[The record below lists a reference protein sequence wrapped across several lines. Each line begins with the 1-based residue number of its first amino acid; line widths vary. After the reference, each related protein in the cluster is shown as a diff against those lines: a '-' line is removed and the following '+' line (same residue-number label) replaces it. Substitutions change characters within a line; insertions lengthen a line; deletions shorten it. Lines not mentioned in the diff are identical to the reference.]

1 MGDPD
6 KVLLPTSYFPPIS
19 YLATVTKY
27 REIFIEQMETYPK
40 QTYRNRCEIMTSS
53 GKLNLIVPVT
63 KPFGNHT
70 LTKDITICYR
80 EPWQEH
86 HRKSIQTAYRS
97 TPYFTYYSDLIMPL
111 FLLREESLVV
121 LNEKILEVLLKI
133 IGLNSLMQ
141 FTQDFIKKP
150 ENLPDL
156 RQEFKPGKKSS
167 GQKLQE
173 YPQVFSHKH
182 GFTSDLSILDLIFNL
197 GPDSRGYLA
206 ASHKLQAASHK
217 PIANS

>member
-1 MGDPD
+1 
-6 KVLLPTSYFPPIS
+6 
-19 YLATVTKY
+19 
-27 REIFIEQMETYPK
+27 METYPK
-40 QTYRNRCEIMTSS
+40 QTYRNRCEIMTSN
-53 GKLNLIVPVT
+53 GRLNLIVPVT

-97 TPYFTYYSDLIMPL
+97 APYFTYYSDIILPL

-121 LNEKILEVLLKI
+121 LNEKILQVLLKI
-133 IGLNSLMQ
+133 TGLNPSRQ
-141 FTQDFIKKP
+141 FTRDFIKNP
-150 ENLPDL
+150 DDLPDY
-156 RQEFKPGKKSS
+156 RQEFEPGGGNSS
-167 GQKLQE
+167 QRLQE

-182 GFTSDLSILDLIFNL
+182 GFTGDLSILDLIFNL

-206 ASHKLQAASHK
+206 ASYKLQA
-217 PIANS
+217 NSQ